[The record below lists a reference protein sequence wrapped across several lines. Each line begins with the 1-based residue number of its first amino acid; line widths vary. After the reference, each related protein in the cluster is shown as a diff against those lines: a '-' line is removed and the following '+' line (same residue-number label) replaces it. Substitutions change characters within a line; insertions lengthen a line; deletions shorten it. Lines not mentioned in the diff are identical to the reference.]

1 MNVASDMKTSSRD
14 MFQKTGQLTCIDL
27 SNEQKTGW
35 LGYVMYVGDDIVPSY
50 MRIIIGFK
58 DP

>member
-14 MFQKTGQLTCIDL
+14 MFQKTRQLTCIDL

-35 LGYVMYVGDDIVPSY
+35 LWYVGDDIVPSY
-50 MRIIIGFK
+50 MGLITGFK

>member
-27 SNEQKTGW
+27 SNEQKLVSW
-35 LGYVMYVGDDIVPSY
+35 LGYIRDDILPSY
-50 MRIIIGFK
+50 MGIRI
-58 DP
+58 P

>member
-14 MFQKTGQLTCIDL
+14 MFQKTRQLTCIDL

-35 LGYVMYVGDDIVPSY
+35 LGYVGDDILPSY
-50 MRIIIGFK
+50 MGIIITGFK